1 MLSFY
6 MVVLSSGLLLGQVRE
21 LLDPSLRNFDD
32 RYYDEII
39 KGLTRFNRD
48 TSACRVDYLTLD
60 TPIQSK

>member
-6 MVVLSSGLLLGQVRE
+6 MVALSSGLLLGQVRE
-21 LLDPSLRNFDD
+21 LLDPSLKNFDD

-48 TSACRVDYLTLD
+48 TSACHVD
-60 TPIQSK
+60 